1 MARLGGFML
10 VMGIGSLVLP
20 AFGLQFKLMALFQPA
35 QPLVGIA
42 MAAGGGLFVFLSA
55 RKNPDQQKLD

>member
-20 AFGLQFKLMALFQPA
+20 TIGLQFRLMSLFDQA
-35 QPLVGIA
+35 QPVAGIA
-42 MAAGGGLFVFLSA
+42 FAAGGGLFLFLGA
-55 RKNPDQQKLD
+55 RQNPDQKKLD